1 MELISEQKINASR
14 EEVFAALN
22 DPEIL
27 RQCIPGCESLERKS
41 ERELAASVVLRI
53 GPVKAKFKGQVELS
67 NLVPPESYS
76 ISGKGSGGAAGFAK
90 GGADIKL
97 VEDGGG
103 TLLQYQVKA
112 DLGGRL
118 AQLGGRL
125 LDSTAKTLARQFFE
139 KFRELVET
147 AADTAV
153 PAVEGPPEP
162 AQAAGK
168 PWIWIGAGLAVL
180 AQVQYSSLANSQIR
194 D

>member
-1 MELISEQKINASR
+1 LELISEQKINASR

-27 RQCIPGCESLERKS
+27 QKCIPGCETLERKS
-41 ERELAASVVLRI
+41 ERELVASVVLRI
-53 GPVKAKFKGQVELS
+53 GPIKAKFKGQIELS

-76 ISGKGSGGAAGFAK
+76 ISGKGSGGTAGFAK

-103 TLLQYQVKA
+103 TLLQYKVKA

-125 LDSTAKTLARQFFE
+125 LDSTAKTLSKQFFE

-147 AADTAV
+147 AGDTAV

-162 AQAAGK
+162 ARAAGK
-168 PWIWIGAGLAVL
+168 PWIWIGAGMLALGAVVLAVL
-180 AQVQYSSLANSQIR
+180 LNL
-194 D
+194 